1 METRTTPLLVYLH
14 PDVRFA
20 LRCKVQQEKV
30 KNPLVRLL
38 TPCFI
43 RPVMPN
49 QPSPDRAMLALR
61 IPRALKVRLEKKA
74 KGNSMTLSDYVVW
87 ILTRETND
95 VELSPDDYRK
105 IADEIEEARSGRR
118 TDHRVRARGTPPKA

>member
-1 METRTTPLLVYLH
+1 
-14 PDVRFA
+14 
-20 LRCKVQQEKV
+20 
-30 KNPLVRLL
+30 
-38 TPCFI
+38 
-43 RPVMPN
+43 
-49 QPSPDRAMLALR
+49 MLALR

-118 TDHRVRARGTPPKA
+118 IDHRVRSRGTPPEA

>member
-1 METRTTPLLVYLH
+1 
-14 PDVRFA
+14 
-20 LRCKVQQEKV
+20 
-30 KNPLVRLL
+30 
-38 TPCFI
+38 
-43 RPVMPN
+43 
-49 QPSPDRAMLALR
+49 MLALR

-74 KGNSMTLSDYVVW
+74 KGNRMTLSDYVVW

-105 IADEIEEARSGRR
+105 IADEIEEARAGRR